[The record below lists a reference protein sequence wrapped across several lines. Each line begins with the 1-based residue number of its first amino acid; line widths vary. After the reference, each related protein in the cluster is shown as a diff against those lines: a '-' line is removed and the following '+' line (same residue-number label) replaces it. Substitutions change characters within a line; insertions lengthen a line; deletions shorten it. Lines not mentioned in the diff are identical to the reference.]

1 MRNEVI
7 TLYDNLVPADQTIV
21 DAMVFTLCNKD
32 TEISRLTK
40 HVSDMLTKQYEER
53 ENG

>member
-7 TLYDNLVPADQTIV
+7 TLYDNLVPADQTVI
-21 DAMVFTLCNKD
+21 DCLLLILSNKD
-32 TEISRLTK
+32 IEIKRLTK
-40 HVSDMLTKQYEER
+40 HISDMLTKQYAER